1 MDPIWVEVN
10 LVDPLS
16 EVLKQVAQN
25 HNVSSVNLAAKV
37 SVADRVHLYW
47 AKAKMLVLLGQ

>member
-1 MDPIWVEVN
+1 MDLTQVAANP
-10 LVDPLS
+10 VDPLS
-16 EVLKQVAQN
+16 EVLKQVARN
-25 HNVSSVNLAAKV
+25 HNVSNASLAAKV

>member
-1 MDPIWVEVN
+1 MDPIWVAVN

-16 EVLKQVAQN
+16 EVLKQVARN
-25 HNVSSVNLAAKV
+25 HNVSNVNLAAKV